1 MRRAASVEEEYEA
14 AGGEV
19 LLDNEDNDGWLATH
33 GKPKENKGAED
44 DNLPSMEAL
53 EISKKNSVQS
63 NPSCVGG
70 EEVEDIPDMGE
81 YEEADNLIETDP
93 ATLQTTYL
101 VAHEPDDDNILRTR
115 TYDISIT

>member
-1 MRRAASVEEEYEA
+1 
-14 AGGEV
+14 
-19 LLDNEDNDGWLATH
+19 
-33 GKPKENKGAED
+33 
-44 DNLPSMEAL
+44 MEAL

-93 ATLQTTYL
+93 VRSCLYL
-101 VAHEPDDDNILRTR
+101 CVYFSFKICIVSD
-115 TYDISIT
+115 